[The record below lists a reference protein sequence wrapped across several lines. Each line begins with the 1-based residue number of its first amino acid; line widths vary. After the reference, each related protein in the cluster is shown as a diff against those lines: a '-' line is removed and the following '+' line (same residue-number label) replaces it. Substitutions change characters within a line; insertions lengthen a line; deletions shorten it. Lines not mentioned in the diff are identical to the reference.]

1 VFERFTERARQTIVL
16 GQEEARRLGSSHI
29 GTEHLLLGLIGEAEG
44 TAGQA
49 FARLGVTLDAA
60 RAQVA
65 AEVPAGGGSPAGQI
79 PFSPRA
85 KATLDA
91 APRQALGLKD
101 TEVGTEHMLLAMLI
115 ERDAR
120 TASILSSLGC
130 PPDLLRTTLLEDR
143 AAESPEDPADDG
155 DVLLTLAEGA
165 NVAGR
170 ALADLG
176 VTVEALEA
184 AIERARHGS

>member
-1 VFERFTERARQTIVL
+1 MFERFTERARQTIVL

-44 TAGQA
+44 SAGQA
-49 FARLGVTLDAA
+49 FARLGVTLDSA

-65 AEVPAGGGSPAGQI
+65 SEVPADGGSPPGQI

-101 TEVGTEHMLLAMLI
+101 TEVGTEHMLLALLI
-115 ERDAR
+115 ERDRR

-130 PPDLLRTTLLEDR
+130 PPDLLRTTVLEDR
-143 AAESPEDPADDG
+143 TTESPEDPDDDG
-155 DVLLTLAEGA
+155 DALLALAEGS
-165 NVAGR
+165 NVAGQ
-170 ALADLG
+170 ALVDLG
-176 VTVEALEA
+176 VTVDALKA
-184 AIERARHGS
+184 AIERARGGS

>member
-1 VFERFTERARQTIVL
+1 MFERFTERARQTIVL
-16 GQEEARRLGSSHI
+16 GQERGAAARELHV

-44 TAGQA
+44 SAGRA
-49 FARLGVTLDAA
+49 FAGLGVTLDAA

-65 AEVPAGGGSPAGQI
+65 AKVPAGGGSPAGQI

-101 TEVGTEHMLLAMLI
+101 AEVGTEHILLALLI

-130 PPDLLRTTLLEDR
+130 PPDLLRTTVLEERTVARRPRGRRRRPAR
-143 AAESPEDPADDG
+143 ARRRAG
-155 DVLLTLAEGA
+155 
-165 NVAGR
+165 VAG
-170 ALADLG
+170 
-176 VTVEALEA
+176 VALEA
-184 AIERARHGS
+184 LGITPEALRAAVERARAGS

>member
-1 VFERFTERARQTIVL
+1 MFERFTERARQTIVL
-16 GQEEARRLGSSHI
+16 SQEEARRLGSTHV

-44 TAGQA
+44 SAGRA
-49 FARLGVTLDAA
+49 FASLGVTLDAA

-65 AEVPAGGGSPAGQI
+65 ATVPAGGGSPAGQI

-91 APRQALGLKD
+91 APRQARGLKD
-101 TEVGTEHMLLAMLI
+101 TEVGTEHLLLALLI

-120 TASILSSLGC
+120 TASILASLGC
-130 PPDLLRTTLLEDR
+130 PPDLLRTTVLEGR
-143 AAESPEDPADDG
+143 ATPADPDDDG
-155 DVLLTLAEGA
+155 DALLALAEGA
-165 NVAGR
+165 GVAGR

-176 VTVEALEA
+176 VTGEALAA
-184 AIERARHGS
+184 AIERARAAS

>member
-1 VFERFTERARQTIVL
+1 MFERFTERARQTIVL

-44 TAGQA
+44 SAGQA
-49 FARLGVTLDAA
+49 FATLGVTLDAA
-60 RAQVA
+60 RAEVA
-65 AEVPAGGGSPAGQI
+65 AKVPAGGGSPAGQI

-91 APRQALGLKD
+91 APRQARGLKD
-101 TEVGTEHMLLAMLI
+101 SEAGTEHILLALLI

-130 PPDLLRTTLLEDR
+130 PPDLLRTIVLEVR
-143 AAESPEDPADDG
+143 ADDPQDDG
-155 DVLLTLAEGA
+155 DALLALASGSG
-165 NVAGR
+165 VAGR
-170 ALADLG
+170 AL
-176 VTVEALEA
+176 EALGITRETLA
-184 AIERARHGS
+184 AAVDRARSGS

>member
-1 VFERFTERARQTIVL
+1 VFEPFTQRARQTIVL
-16 GQEEARRLGSSHI
+16 GQEEARRLGSSHV

-44 TAGQA
+44 SAGQA
-49 FARLGVTLDAA
+49 FASLGVTLDAA

-65 AEVPAGGGSPAGQI
+65 SKVPAGAGSPSGQI

-91 APRQALGLKD
+91 APRQARGLKD
-101 TEVGTEHMLLAMLI
+101 SAVGTEHILLALLI

-130 PPDLLRTTLLEDR
+130 PPDLLRTTVLEERTTPVDL
-143 AAESPEDPADDG
+143 EDDG
-155 DVLLTLAEGA
+155 DALLALAQGSG
-165 NVAGR
+165 VAGR
-170 ALADLG
+170 ALAHLG
-176 VTVEALEA
+176 VTGEALAA
-184 AIERARHGS
+184 AIERARSGS